1 MKKILATI
9 IKEWILLRR
18 DIGGLMMLLI
28 MPGILIMVMAMV
40 QDAPFKDYQQLKFEL
55 LFVDQDGGKLAE
67 TLPSLKV
74 ASMPAPKQ
82 RPSAPAPVIPLVHAP
97 DDPGPDSPLDA
108 DPVPEPSQPRDA
120 QGRFRLFR

>member
-40 QDAPFKDYQQLKFEL
+40 QDAPFKDSQQLKFEL
-55 LFVDQDGGKLAE
+55 LFGDQDGGKLAE
-67 TLPSLKV
+67 EIRNGLKNSRNFILRDSLDGKAV
-74 ASMPAPKQ
+74 TEEQLK
-82 RPSAPAPVIPLVHAP
+82 
-97 DDPGPDSPLDA
+97 DC
-108 DPVPEPSQPRDA
+108 
-120 QGRFRLFR
+120 

>member
-40 QDAPFKDYQQLKFEL
+40 QDLKILTRNNILPAIISFIL
-55 LFVDQDGGKLAE
+55 LR
-67 TLPSLKV
+67 PI
-74 ASMPAPKQ
+74 PAAA
-82 RPSAPAPVIPLVHAP
+82 RI
-97 DDPGPDSPLDA
+97 
-108 DPVPEPSQPRDA
+108 
-120 QGRFRLFR
+120 LFYGM

>member
-55 LFVDQDGGKLAE
+55 LVVDQDGGKLAE
-67 TLPSLKV
+67 EIRNGLKNSRNFILRDSLDGKAV
-74 ASMPAPKQ
+74 TEEQLK
-82 RPSAPAPVIPLVHAP
+82 
-97 DDPGPDSPLDA
+97 DC
-108 DPVPEPSQPRDA
+108 
-120 QGRFRLFR
+120 